1 MSTTWPLVEREREF
15 RTILAALSGKTSGCG
30 VVLTG
35 DSGVGKTTLARHVTA
50 ELPTGVRWVAG
61 TESARSIPLGVF
73 AHLVGPATSSDPVSY
88 LAAARES
95 LLADG
100 DVVIGVD
107 DAHLL
112 DELSATLLHQLA
124 IDRAVHIV
132 ATVRSGEAVPDAVTS
147 LWKDNHLTRI
157 TLSPF
162 TKEQSVELIES
173 VLGGQLEEHSATQM
187 WEASGGNALFLRHLV
202 DGAREANTLRQ
213 VNGVWQL
220 RGRAAITSE
229 LASLLE
235 GRIEQLDAS
244 VLNALKYLSL
254 CEPLDIDVLA
264 ELAGEEA
271 VEEAEIAGLVRITRD
286 GRRLDVAFHHPLFGE
301 VIRRRLGLV
310 SSRRLRGKLVE
321 ALRSRPTS
329 TPAERIRL
337 ADLAIESDVDIDLSL
352 VRTAASDAL
361 KLAQTSL
368 GERFA
373 RAALDEGAGVDVAE
387 LLARARMWQGHPD
400 EAEEILSGF
409 SPGDLDEGEL
419 LLWGNLRIGNA
430 FWALGDADRAD
441 EILQMLRTRDIRPAL
456 VPIVTGIASACALF
470 ENRIGEAISL
480 SDSVFAEKRKLPW
493 AIEWAV
499 FGGSLAR
506 AVAGRGNEVEALAAH
521 SREVEVDGLL
531 RFPTGFGEILALT
544 LTGRL
549 DDADAAA
556 GRFMTAAQTAQYLGW
571 AMSEILVAAVEL
583 SRGACVSVTRRMEQT
598 LAILD
603 SGEFSESWNFPAHI
617 FLIQALSALGQA
629 DRAAEVLEKARA
641 RYGKHVAIFGPMLDI
656 AEAWQSAAVGTISRA
671 VALLHR
677 TAEEARESGQF
688 AVEAEAL
695 HSAAR
700 FGDAGVAERLT
711 ELAGL
716 VDGPLAPLYAR
727 HATALAAGD
736 AVELDLCSADLEALG
751 VRLSAADAAAQAS
764 VLHDAAGARSA
775 TVASAASANR
785 LASECGGLRTPA
797 LIAAAQPLPLTSRE
811 REIANLVAA
820 GLSNKEIAQRLTVS
834 VRTVEGHLYR
844 ASTKLDVT
852 DREGI
857 ARLLLKAGDRDPDMR
872 SPHRRRPD

>member
-1 MSTTWPLVEREREF
+1 MSTNWPLVERDREF
-15 RTILAALSGKTSGCG
+15 RTIQAALRGETTGCG

-73 AHLVGPATSSDPVSY
+73 AHLVGPATSSDPVTY

-132 ATVRSGEAVPDAVTS
+132 ATVRSGETVPDAVTS

-162 TKEQSVELIES
+162 TKEQSVELVES
-173 VLGGQLEEHSATQM
+173 VLGGQLEEHSANLM

-202 DGAREANTLRQ
+202 DGARQADTLRQ

-235 GRIEQLDAS
+235 GRIEQLDGP
-244 VLNALKYLSL
+244 VLGALKYLSL
-254 CEPLDIDVLA
+254 CEPLDIDVLS

-301 VIRRRLGLV
+301 VIRRRLGQV
-310 SSRRLRGKLVE
+310 SSRRLRGRLVE
-321 ALRSRPTS
+321 ALQSRPTN

-337 ADLAIESDVDIDLSL
+337 ADLAIESDVEIDLTL
-352 VRTAASDAL
+352 VRTAARDAL
-361 KLAQTSL
+361 NLAQTPL

-373 RAALDEGAGVDVAE
+373 RAALDEGGGLEEAE
-387 LLARARMWQGHPD
+387 LLARAVMWQGHPD
-400 EAEEILSGF
+400 EARDILARF
-409 SPGDLDEGEL
+409 SPDDLDEGRL
-419 LLWGNLRIGNA
+419 VLWGNSIIGNT

-441 EILQMLRTRDIRPAL
+441 EILQLLTERVTHPAL
-456 VPIVTGIASACALF
+456 KPIVTGIASACALF
-470 ENRIGEAISL
+470 ENRIDEAITL
-480 SDSVFAEKRKLPW
+480 SDTVLAESKVLPW
-493 AIEWAV
+493 AVEWAV

-506 AVAGRGNEVEALAAH
+506 AVAGRGAEVRALAEH

-531 RFPTGFGEILALT
+531 RFPTGFGETLALT

-549 DDADAAA
+549 DDADVAS
-556 GRFMTAAQTAQYLGW
+556 GRFVSAAQTAQYLGW
-571 AMSEILVAAVEL
+571 AMSGILVAAVEL
-583 SRGACVSVTRRMEQT
+583 ARGSCGSVTRRMEQT

-603 SGEFSESWNFPAHI
+603 SGRFSDSWNFPAHI
-617 FLIQALSALGQA
+617 FLVQALSALGQA
-629 DRAAEVLEKARA
+629 DRAAAALAKAREKS
-641 RYGKHVAIFGPMLDI
+641 GKHVAVFGPMLAI
-656 AEAWQSAAVGTISRA
+656 AAAWQAAAAGTVTPAVELAHSAAAAARA
-671 VALLHR
+671 A
-677 TAEEARESGQF
+677 GQF

-695 HSAAR
+695 HTAAR
-700 FGDAGVAERLT
+700 FGDEGVADRLA
-711 ELAGL
+711 ELAERI
-716 VDGPLAPLYAR
+716 DGPLSDLYAR
-727 HATALAAGD
+727 HAAALRDGD
-736 AVELDLCSADLEALG
+736 AVELDLCSAAFEDSG
-751 VRLSAADAAAQAS
+751 VRLSAADSAAQAS
-764 VLHDAAGARSA
+764 VLHDAADKRSA
-775 TVASAASANR
+775 TVASAAVANR

-797 LIAAAQPLPLTSRE
+797 LISAAQPLPLTSRE
-811 REIANLVAA
+811 REIANLAAA
-820 GLSNKEIAQRLTVS
+820 GLSNKDIAQRLTVS
-834 VRTVEGHLYR
+834 VRTVEGHLFR
-844 ASTKLDVT
+844 AYTKLDVG
-852 DREGI
+852 DRAEL
-857 ARLLLKAGDRDPDMR
+857 AALLLKDA
-872 SPHRRRPD
+872 RPQAH